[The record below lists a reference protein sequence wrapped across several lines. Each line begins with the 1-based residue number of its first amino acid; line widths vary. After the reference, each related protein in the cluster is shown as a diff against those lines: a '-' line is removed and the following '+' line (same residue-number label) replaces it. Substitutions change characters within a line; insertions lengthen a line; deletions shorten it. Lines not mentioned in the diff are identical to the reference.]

1 MRAIGGQPFTDDGVT
16 QGESAQGR
24 GPVEITMRREELYSF
39 CAEVTMAAIHHPVGA
54 IQAASRF
61 KIADAEIV

>member
-1 MRAIGGQPFTDDGVT
+1 
-16 QGESAQGR
+16 
-24 GPVEITMRREELYSF
+24 MRREELYSF
-39 CAEVTMAAIHHPVGA
+39 CAEVTMAAIHHPGGA